1 MEAWKRRLHDHKH
14 LVLLISLVI
23 MCIVQPIARGVMIG
37 LIFYDVLLT
46 LVLLA
51 IFVLFFKR
59 KNERIW
65 AIAFAVPGISAQ
77 WVSYLIPAENRW
89 MSEVVHHLLILVF
102 MTFAVAIII
111 RGIFEENSIR
121 HDHILATVCGYIIA
135 GVAFGNA
142 YQIIDLFVPHAYSVK
157 PEILAQ
163 MQSEHTRSFLFNYF
177 SLSTL
182 SGTGY
187 GDITPVW
194 PGVASLTWME
204 AIFGQFYIAIVVAQ
218 MIGLKLARLSEKPV
232 IDQNK
237 ESE

>member
-1 MEAWKRRLHDHKH
+1 MGQWRQTLHDHKN
-14 LVLLISLVI
+14 LILLISLI
-23 MCIVQPIARGVMIG
+23 LMCIVQPLAQGMLLG
-37 LIFYDVLLT
+37 LVLFDVLLT
-46 LVLLA
+46 LVLLS

-59 KNERIW
+59 PRERHW
-65 AIAFAVPGISAQ
+65 ALALAIPGISAQ
-77 WVSYLIPAENRW
+77 WISYLVPADRQW
-89 MSEVVHHLLILVF
+89 MADVAHHMFILF
-102 MTFAVAIII
+102 FLTFAVAIII

-142 YQIIDLFVPHAYSVK
+142 YQVIDLFVPHAYSIK

-163 MQSEHTRSFLFNYF
+163 MHSEHTRSFLFNYF

-182 SGTGY
+182 CGTGY

-218 MIGLKLARLSEKPV
+218 LIGLKLARLTNQTAP
-232 IDQNK
+232 DHRDD
-237 ESE
+237 